1 MRGESAT
8 VPCMTAPATPAP
20 SARRLRTRATLLAVL
35 GEHGTLS
42 RAEISRLTGLSRSAV
57 SSAVTDLLD
66 EGLASETTAPTTT
79 AGRGRR
85 AAAVTLRRAHALVLA
100 FDFGHTHVT
109 AAVADTTGTVLGEAT
124 AHLDVDNH
132 PREVLEAAESLARQ
146 ALDAAGHR
154 LDEITAIAAGIPGAL
169 DTRTNVVRAPSTL
182 SQWIGMDP
190 AAELGRLFDRP
201 VTVGNDAEMGARGE
215 RAHGTGRTVNDLV
228 YVKASTGIGAGLL
241 LDGRIYR
248 GASGIS
254 GEIGHIQLP
263 DTGTWCRC
271 GNRGCLESVASIV
284 EVRRRL
290 VHVLAPG
297 ARPGEAVD
305 LPPLDHLA
313 DVPAAARV
321 IGEAGRT
328 IGRVLA
334 DLVNCLNPA
343 AIIIGG
349 ELGQAGAPLV
359 HGIRESVDRYAQPAV
374 AEAVDIRTT
383 RLGLRSELYGAID
396 AAISV
401 ATNR

>member
-1 MRGESAT
+1 
-8 VPCMTAPATPAP
+8 MTAPAHPAP
-20 SARRLRTRATLLAVL
+20 SARRLRTRAALLAVL
-35 GEHGTLS
+35 GEHGALS

-57 SSAVTDLLD
+57 SSAVTDLID
-66 EGLASETTAPTTT
+66 EGLAGETTAAATT
-79 AGRGRR
+79 GRGRR

-109 AAVADTTGTVLGEAT
+109 AAVADTTGAVLGEAT

-132 PREVLEAAESLARQ
+132 PREVLAAARALADR
-146 ALDAAGHR
+146 ALAAAGHP
-154 LDEITAIAAGIPGAL
+154 LDAIAAVAAGIPGAL

-215 RAHGTGRTVNDLV
+215 RAHSGGHAVNDLI

-290 VHVLAPG
+290 AHVLAPG
-297 ARPGEAVD
+297 ARPDDAVD
-305 LPPLDHLA
+305 LPPLGELA
-313 DVPAAARV
+313 GTPAAARV

-343 AIIIGG
+343 AIVIGG
-349 ELGQAGAPLV
+349 ELGLAGAPLIN
-359 HGIRESVDRYAQPAV
+359 GIRESVDRYAQPAV
-374 AEAVDIRTT
+374 AEAVEIRAS
-383 RLGLRSELYGAID
+383 RLGLRSELYGAVD
-396 AAISV
+396 AAV
-401 ATNR
+401 AAAVGPN

>member
-1 MRGESAT
+1 
-8 VPCMTAPATPAP
+8 MTAPATQAP

-66 EGLASETTAPTTT
+66 EGLVSETTASPAADGPLRPT
-79 AGRGRR
+79 GRGRR

-100 FDFGHTHVT
+100 FDFGHTHLT
-109 AAVADTTGTVLGEAT
+109 AAVADTTGAVLGEAT

-132 PREVLEAAESLARQ
+132 PREVLDAARTLAGR

-190 AAELGRLFDRP
+190 AAELGRVFDRP
-201 VTVGNDAEMGARGE
+201 VAVGNDAEMGARGE
-215 RAHGTGRTVNDLV
+215 RAYGTGHAVNDLV

-305 LPPLDHLA
+305 LPPLDQLA

-374 AEAVDIRTT
+374 AEAVDIRAT

-396 AAISV
+396 AAV
-401 ATNR
+401 AVAVGR

>member
-1 MRGESAT
+1 
-8 VPCMTAPATPAP
+8 MTAPAHPAP

-57 SSAVTDLLD
+57 SSAVTDLID
-66 EGLASETTAPTTT
+66 EGLAGETAATAA

-100 FDFGHTHVT
+100 LDFGHTHVT
-109 AAVADTTGTVLGEAT
+109 AAVADTTGTVRGEAT
-124 AHLDVDNH
+124 ARLDVDNH
-132 PREVLEAAESLARQ
+132 PREVLAAARTLADR
-146 ALDAAGHR
+146 ALAAAGHP
-154 LDEITAIAAGIPGAL
+154 LDAITAVAAGIPGAL

-190 AAELGRLFDRP
+190 AAELGRLFGLP

-215 RAHGTGRTVNDLV
+215 RAHSGGNAVNDLI

-290 VHVLAPG
+290 AHVLAPG
-297 ARPGEAVD
+297 ARPDENVE
-305 LPPLDHLA
+305 LPPLGELTDT
-313 DVPAAARV
+313 PAAARV

-343 AIIIGG
+343 AIVIGG
-349 ELGQAGAPLV
+349 ELGLAGTPLIN
-359 HGIRESVDRYAQPAV
+359 GIRESVDRYAQPAV
-374 AEAVDIRTT
+374 AEAVEIRAS

-396 AAISV
+396 TAVAAAV
-401 ATNR
+401 GQLP

>member
-1 MRGESAT
+1 
-8 VPCMTAPATPAP
+8 MTAPAHPAP

-57 SSAVTDLLD
+57 SSAVTDLID
-66 EGLASETTAPTTT
+66 EGLAGETAATTP

-100 FDFGHTHVT
+100 LDFGHTHVT

-124 AHLDVDNH
+124 AQLDVDNH
-132 PREVLEAAESLARQ
+132 PHGV
-146 ALDAAGHR
+146 LDAARTLADRALAAAGHP
-154 LDEITAIAAGIPGAL
+154 LDAITAVAAGIPGAL

-190 AAELGRLFDRP
+190 AAELGRLFGLP

-215 RAHGTGRTVNDLV
+215 RAHSGGHAINDLI

-271 GNRGCLESVASIV
+271 GNRGCLESVASVV

-290 VHVLAPG
+290 AHVLAPG
-297 ARPGEAVD
+297 ARPGESVE
-305 LPPLDHLA
+305 LPPLGELTDT
-313 DVPAAARV
+313 PAAARV
-321 IGEAGRT
+321 LGEAGRT

-343 AIIIGG
+343 AIVIGG
-349 ELGQAGAPLV
+349 ELGLAGQPLINGV
-359 HGIRESVDRYAQPAV
+359 RESVDRYAQPAV
-374 AEAVDIRTT
+374 AEAVEIRAS

-396 AAISV
+396 AAV
-401 ATNR
+401 ATAVGA

>member
-1 MRGESAT
+1 
-8 VPCMTAPATPAP
+8 MTAPVTPAP

-66 EGLASETTAPTTT
+66 EGLVSETTAPVPAT

-85 AAAVTLRRAHALVLA
+85 AAAVALRRAHALVLA
-100 FDFGHTHVT
+100 FDFGHTHLT
-109 AAVADTTGTVLGEAT
+109 AAVADTTGAVLGEAT

-132 PREVLEAAESLARQ
+132 PREVLEAAETLARQ

-190 AAELGRLFDRP
+190 AAELGRVFGRP
-201 VTVGNDAEMGARGE
+201 VAVGNDAEMGARGE
-215 RAHGTGRTVNDLV
+215 RAYGTGHTVNDLI

-297 ARPGEAVD
+297 ARPGETVD
-305 LPPLDHLA
+305 LPPLDQLA

-343 AIIIGG
+343 AIVIGG

-396 AAISV
+396 AAIAV
-401 ATNR
+401 ATTPTR

>member
-1 MRGESAT
+1 
-8 VPCMTAPATPAP
+8 MTAPAHPAP
-20 SARRLRTRATLLAVL
+20 SARRLRTRAALLAVL

-57 SSAVTDLLD
+57 SSAVTDLIG
-66 EGLASETTAPTTT
+66 EGLADETTAVATS
-79 AGRGRR
+79 GRGRR

-100 FDFGHTHVT
+100 LDFGHTHVT
-109 AAVADTTGTVLGEAT
+109 AAVADTTGAVLGEAT
-124 AHLDVDNH
+124 AGLDVDNH
-132 PREVLEAAESLARQ
+132 PREVLDAARALADR
-146 ALDAAGHR
+146 ALADAGHTLDA
-154 LDEITAIAAGIPGAL
+154 ITAVAAGIPGAL

-190 AAELGRLFDRP
+190 AAELGRLFGRP

-215 RAHGTGRTVNDLV
+215 RAHSGGRVVNDLI

-290 VHVLAPG
+290 AHVLAPG

-305 LPPLDHLA
+305 LPPLGELA
-313 DVPAAARV
+313 DTPAAARV

-343 AIIIGG
+343 AIVIGG
-349 ELGQAGAPLV
+349 ELGLAGQPLIN
-359 HGIRESVDRYAQPAV
+359 GIRESVDRHAQPAV
-374 AEAVDIRTT
+374 AEAVEIRAS

-396 AAISV
+396 AAI
-401 ATNR
+401 ATAAQPG

>member
-1 MRGESAT
+1 
-8 VPCMTAPATPAP
+8 MTAPANPAP

-66 EGLASETTAPTTT
+66 EGLAGETTATT
-79 AGRGRR
+79 ATGRGRR

-109 AAVADTTGTVLGEAT
+109 AAVADTTGALLGEAT

-132 PREVLEAAESLARQ
+132 PREVLDAARTLADR
-146 ALDAAGHR
+146 ALAAAGHT
-154 LDEITAIAAGIPGAL
+154 LDAITAVAAGIPGAL

-190 AAELGRLFDRP
+190 AAELGRLFGRP

-215 RAHGTGRTVNDLV
+215 RAHSDGQAVNDLI

-290 VHVLAPG
+290 AHVLSPG
-297 ARPGEAVD
+297 ARESVE
-305 LPPLDHLA
+305 LPPLGELA
-313 DVPAAARV
+313 AVPAAARV

-343 AIIIGG
+343 AIVIGG
-349 ELGQAGAPLV
+349 ELGLAGAPLI

-374 AEAVDIRTT
+374 AEAVEIRAS
-383 RLGLRSELYGAID
+383 RLGLRSELYGAVD
-396 AAISV
+396 AAV
-401 ATNR
+401 AAAVAG

>member
-1 MRGESAT
+1 
-8 VPCMTAPATPAP
+8 MTAPAPAP

-42 RAEISRLTGLSRSAV
+42 RADISRLTGLSRSAV
-57 SSAVTDLLD
+57 SSAVTDLLG
-66 EGLASETTAPTTT
+66 EGLVSEATATTA

-85 AAAVTLRRAHALVLA
+85 AGAVTLRPAHGLVLA

-109 AAVADTTGTVLGEAT
+109 AAVADTAGTVLGEAGDR
-124 AHLDVDNH
+124 LDVDNH
-132 PREVLEAAESLARQ
+132 PREVLDAAASLAAR
-146 ALDAAGHR
+146 ALDAAGR
-154 LDEITAIAAGIPGAL
+154 SLDEITAIAAGIPGAL
-169 DTRTNVVRAPSTL
+169 DTRTQVVRAPSTL

-190 AAELGRLFDRP
+190 AAELGRLFGRP
-201 VTVGNDAEMGARGE
+201 VAVGNDAEMGARGE
-215 RAHGTGRTVNDLV
+215 RAYGAGRSVNDLI

-263 DTGTWCRC
+263 DTSTWCRC

-290 VHVLAPG
+290 AHVLTPG
-297 ARPGEAVD
+297 ARPGEEPD
-305 LPPLDHLA
+305 LPPLDQLA
-313 DVPAAARV
+313 GVPAAARV
-321 IGEAGRT
+321 ISEAGRT

-349 ELGQAGAPLV
+349 ELGLAGAPLV
-359 HGIRESVDRYAQPAV
+359 AGIRESVDRHAQPAV
-374 AEAVDIRTT
+374 AEAVDIQVSG
-383 RLGLRSELYGAID
+383 LGLRSELYGAID
-396 AAISV
+396 AAV
-401 ATNR
+401 AVSAAAR

>member
-1 MRGESAT
+1 
-8 VPCMTAPATPAP
+8 MTAPAHPAP

-57 SSAVTDLLD
+57 SSAVNDLIG
-66 EGLASETTAPTTT
+66 EGLAGETTAATP

-109 AAVADTTGTVLGEAT
+109 AAVADTTGAVLGEAT

-132 PREVLEAAESLARQ
+132 PREVLDAARTLADR
-146 ALDAAGHR
+146 ALAAAGHP
-154 LDEITAIAAGIPGAL
+154 LDAITAVAAGIPGAL

-215 RAHGTGRTVNDLV
+215 RAHSGGHALNDLI

-290 VHVLAPG
+290 AHVLAPG
-297 ARPGEAVD
+297 ARVE
-305 LPPLDHLA
+305 LPPLAELA
-313 DVPAAARV
+313 DTPAAARV

-343 AIIIGG
+343 AIVIGG
-349 ELGQAGAPLV
+349 ELGLAGGPLIT
-359 HGIRESVDRYAQPAV
+359 GIRESVDRYAQPAV
-374 AEAVDIRTT
+374 AEAVEIRAS

-396 AAISV
+396 AAVSAAV
-401 ATNR
+401 AQQPRARSAR

>member
-1 MRGESAT
+1 M
-8 VPCMTAPATPAP
+8 
-20 SARRLRTRATLLAVL
+20 RTRAALLAVL

-57 SSAVTDLLD
+57 SSAVTDLIG
-66 EGLASETTAPTTT
+66 EGLADETTAVATS
-79 AGRGRR
+79 GRGRR

-100 FDFGHTHVT
+100 LDFGHTHVT
-109 AAVADTTGTVLGEAT
+109 AAVADTTGAVLGEAT
-124 AHLDVDNH
+124 AGLDVDNH
-132 PREVLEAAESLARQ
+132 PREVLDAARALADR
-146 ALDAAGHR
+146 ALADAGHTLDA
-154 LDEITAIAAGIPGAL
+154 ITAVAAGIPGAL

-190 AAELGRLFDRP
+190 AAELGRLFGRP

-215 RAHGTGRTVNDLV
+215 RAHSGGRVVNDLI

-290 VHVLAPG
+290 AHVLAPG

-305 LPPLDHLA
+305 LPPLGELA
-313 DVPAAARV
+313 DTPAAARV

-343 AIIIGG
+343 AIVIGG
-349 ELGQAGAPLV
+349 ELGLAGQPLIN
-359 HGIRESVDRYAQPAV
+359 GIRESVDRHAQPAV
-374 AEAVDIRTT
+374 AEAVEIRAS

-396 AAISV
+396 AAI
-401 ATNR
+401 ATAAQPG